1 MKITDVKVWL
11 VRGIKYNW
19 TLLKIYT
26 DEGYTGVGEATN
38 WPGSPIVFE
47 AAKHA
52 GQRIIGLDPMKTDFI
67 WTKLYR
73 DLNWIGPYGA
83 SLCAISGIDMALL
96 DLKAKV
102 LGVPCYELLGGAY
115 RKDILLYAN
124 YWFTGGGHNEADY
137 AAQARRVMDAGFTGL
152 KFDPFAHT
160 NYFYGED
167 LASNLTLTAE
177 QQDLAFNV
185 SKAVREAVGPECDIM
200 IETHAMLNYRVAVKM
215 AERLAK
221 LDITWYEEPAG
232 PESSQTLRAMRE
244 RIPSDVAICVGERH
258 YTRFGIRSLLEKH
271 VCDVIMPDITR
282 CGGPSEMKRMATMAE
297 AYNVLIAP
305 HNPNGPLSTLA
316 SSHVCAAIPNFFR
329 QEFMFNDVPWRDT
342 VIDHPIAE
350 MVYDGHL
357 HLSDRPGLGVDLV
370 EEEMKKHPGITT
382 DAEELKGFVEDT
394 VRTFGRIDMVVS
406 NAGMNVFEGA
416 EGCTE
421 ERWHYN
427 LDLNL
432 ASHWRLARLCK
443 PYLEKSG
450 EGVLL
455 LMTSNHAFS
464 SIPGCFPY
472 NVTKTAITGLVRSL
486 AIEWG
491 PAVRTVG
498 VAPGFIDTAGNDT
511 WFDSFPDPEAE
522 RRRTIDLHPV
532 KRIGTVEEVGALCVY
547 LVSPYARFISGTTIL
562 MDGGRSA
569 LMQDE

>member
-19 TLLKIYT
+19 ALLKIYT

-47 AAKHA
+47 AAKHV

-221 LDITWYEEPAG
+221 LRALKGVSARDMSLSLGQANNYINNIENKKSLPAMQSFFYICEYLGVTPQEFFDEENACP
-232 PESSQTLRAMRE
+232 QTLQE
-244 RIPSDVAICVGERH
+244 
-258 YTRFGIRSLLEKH
+258 F
-271 VCDVIMPDITR
+271 
-282 CGGPSEMKRMATMAE
+282 MAE
-297 AYNVLIAP
+297 AKKLDSKSMEYI
-305 HNPNGPLSTLA
+305 
-316 SSHVCAAIPNFFR
+316 
-329 QEFMFNDVPWRDT
+329 
-342 VIDHPIAE
+342 
-350 MVYDGHL
+350 
-357 HLSDRPGLGVDLV
+357 LGI
-370 EEEMKKHPGITT
+370 MK
-382 DAEELKGFVEDT
+382 ELN
-394 VRTFGRIDMVVS
+394 S
-406 NAGMNVFEGA
+406 
-416 EGCTE
+416 
-421 ERWHYN
+421 
-427 LDLNL
+427 
-432 ASHWRLARLCK
+432 
-443 PYLEKSG
+443 
-450 EGVLL
+450 
-455 LMTSNHAFS
+455 
-464 SIPGCFPY
+464 
-472 NVTKTAITGLVRSL
+472 
-486 AIEWG
+486 
-491 PAVRTVG
+491 
-498 VAPGFIDTAGNDT
+498 
-511 WFDSFPDPEAE
+511 
-522 RRRTIDLHPV
+522 
-532 KRIGTVEEVGALCVY
+532 KR
-547 LVSPYARFISGTTIL
+547 
-562 MDGGRSA
+562 
-569 LMQDE
+569 